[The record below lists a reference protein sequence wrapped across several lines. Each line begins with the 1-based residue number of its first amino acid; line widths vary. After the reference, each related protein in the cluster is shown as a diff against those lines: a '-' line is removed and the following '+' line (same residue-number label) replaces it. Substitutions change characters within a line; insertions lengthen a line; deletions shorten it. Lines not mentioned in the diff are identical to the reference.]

1 MKVYDASLQS
11 TEALIE
17 AFVQKEII
25 KIGNN
30 LYVPECH
37 TVEKSWE
44 LDVCQLCRFYRVKG
58 MCKSHIADKVCSACG
73 HADLDI
79 NYCDREP
86 DLGQKAQLEV
96 KLHYL
101 QTQTL

>member
-1 MKVYDASLQS
+1 MKVYDSSTQS
-11 TEALIE
+11 TEALKE
-17 AFVQKEII
+17 AFVQKQFI
-25 KIGNN
+25 KIGNI

-37 TVEKSWE
+37 TVERSWE

-79 NYCDREP
+79 NFEADRWALSPKEP
-86 DLGQKAQLEV
+86 PV
-96 KLHYL
+96 TKLHYL
-101 QTQTL
+101 QTIT